1 MASSKDEIET
11 ETHNNNETDKSSN
24 LEDTQKQG
32 SFFLPCQHPV
42 AITAVATMIIRTMGS
57 PRMITERKYPVN
69 PLIIMAKC
77 SSK

>member
-32 SFFLPCQHPV
+32 SF
-42 AITAVATMIIRTMGS
+42 T
-57 PRMITERKYPVN
+57 RK
-69 PLIIMAKC
+69 
-77 SSK
+77 